1 MSAGGHHQEGEDQ
14 LRALAARSRC
24 SLSLSC
30 TSVLLL
36 WGVRPRKLM
45 VADVTAI
52 GHKSNVQQWCIQQRV
67 DHNSGTHD
75 AVSSIEFAHKSSQ
88 VCASINT
95 QSTTH
100 HKPKSLLKNHTIAA
114 PIAPMLLVTAKKTT
128 HQMTV
133 LLAERAIVV
142 RFPPYIRLQSRVES
156 DKCVNVREIRRRS
169 SIAAAIIVYT
179 TATVSNK

>member
-1 MSAGGHHQEGEDQ
+1 
-14 LRALAARSRC
+14 
-24 SLSLSC
+24 
-30 TSVLLL
+30 
-36 WGVRPRKLM
+36 
-45 VADVTAI
+45 
-52 GHKSNVQQWCIQQRV
+52 
-67 DHNSGTHD
+67 
-75 AVSSIEFAHKSSQ
+75 
-88 VCASINT
+88 
-95 QSTTH
+95 
-100 HKPKSLLKNHTIAA
+100 
-114 PIAPMLLVTAKKTT
+114 MLLVTAKKTT